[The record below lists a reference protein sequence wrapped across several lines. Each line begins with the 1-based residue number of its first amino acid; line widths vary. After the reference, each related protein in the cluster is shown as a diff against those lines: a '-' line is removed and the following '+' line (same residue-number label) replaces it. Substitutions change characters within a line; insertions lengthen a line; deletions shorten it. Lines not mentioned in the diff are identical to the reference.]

1 MSNLFSMENPIFS
14 FMSKA
19 CDVIVLSLVWIVLC
33 IPIVTIGP
41 NNTAMYYAV
50 VKVIRRE
57 RGYLLREFFK
67 SFKLNFK
74 KGLIIGVV
82 LTLFYI
88 ILGFDLMWA
97 WGSLKNGGTKGSIIM
112 GVFVAI
118 AILVACFS
126 LYVFPILS
134 RFEMTIKQLVRAS
147 IFMAI
152 RHLPSTI
159 AMLVF
164 TAAGFLIV
172 YILPVLFF
180 IIPGAIV
187 LLNSLLMERI
197 FKKYMP
203 KSETE
208 EENTSKDEWYL
219 E

>member
-1 MSNLFSMENPIFS
+1 MENPIFS

-19 CDVIVLSLVWIVLC
+19 CDVIVLSLVWVVLC

-57 RGYLLREFFK
+57 RGYLLREYFK

-74 KGLIIGVV
+74 KGLIIGVF

-88 ILGFDLMWA
+88 VLGFDLMWA
-97 WGSLKNGGTKGSIIM
+97 WGNLKTGGTKGSILM

-118 AILVACFS
+118 TILVVCYT

-159 AMLVF
+159 AMLIF

-180 IIPGAIV
+180 IIPGSIV